1 MNIKK
6 LYDDITEGN
15 LTTGIVDDL
24 LWKDAERIKTGK
36 DKPQDLDS
44 LLEMYSKWYL
54 SKKSL
59 IRIEDPTF
67 LSFKIIIDWTSP
79 LFRNNDKR
87 VQVRK
92 EKMGGGESLSYYLE
106 SVNQTWRKEKL
117 LSFQGKMRE
126 LMTTRFHYMK
136 SMDGLGSFWKIQP
149 KVAFLPQEITIS
161 TIESMD
167 MFISSMADDYL
178 HATYDYQN
186 MKNVA
191 PINLRR
197 FDMIVVI
204 HEVRN
209 IKSMLSNYFNGD
221 EKYKKIMEE
230 HGGESDRFIKDK
242 DGMVFL
248 NPYLGTHAYKFT
260 DCEFDFSE
268 TFSYLSSVSNEG
280 GKEVSTKF
288 KISLGRMDFRYHD
301 LDVFSESARKKRFL
315 EEVEPH
321 VYQRSEKQSEISRE
335 VRRFTTDGQKTSSSG
350 IGDIL
355 KKVAIEEARK
365 TSEAVTRA
373 IDNQIKGTASHA
385 TKALKKKLDELET
398 EFRPSNVA
406 GRFANKQAKKAGD
419 VAKRAIDKV
428 DAGADTAI
436 SKLKAFMGDTGSAGN
451 DSEQGAQAI
460 KSHNDQFGT
469 SKEETAKALKSIKES
484 SEFEFPRRQEDD
496 TREQLREIITE
507 NKSKFEYVR
516 SVLEESMRQNG

>member
-6 LYDDITEGN
+6 IYDDITDGN
-15 LTTGIVDDL
+15 LVTGIVDDL
-24 LWKDAERIKTGK
+24 LWKDSERIHTGK

-67 LSFKIIIDWTSP
+67 LSFKIIVDWTSP
-79 LFRNNDKR
+79 LFRNNNER

-106 SVNQTWRKEKL
+106 SINQTWRKEKL
-117 LSFQGKMRE
+117 LSFQQKFKE

-136 SMDGLGSFWKIQP
+136 SMDGLGSHWRFTP
-149 KVAFLPQEITIS
+149 KSSFMEQEITIN
-161 TIESMD
+161 TIESID

-178 HATYDYQN
+178 NATYDYQN

-197 FDMIVVI
+197 FDMIIVI

-209 IKSMLSNYFNGD
+209 IKSLLSNYFDNN
-221 EKYKKIMEE
+221 ERYKKIMEE
-230 HGGESDRFIKDK
+230 HGGESDRFIEDK

-260 DCEFDFSE
+260 DCEFNFSE
-268 TFSYLSSVSNEG
+268 TFSYLSSISNEG
-280 GKEVSTKF
+280 GKEISTKF

-315 EEVEPH
+315 QEVEPH

-335 VRRFTTDGQKTSSSG
+335 VRRFTVDGQRSSSRGIGDMVKKIAIDEAKKTSS
-350 IGDIL
+350 
-355 KKVAIEEARK
+355 
-365 TSEAVTRA
+365 AVTRA
-373 IDNQIKGTASHA
+373 IDDQIKTTASHA
-385 TKALKKKLDELET
+385 TRALKKKLDELET

-406 GRFANKQAKKAGD
+406 GRFAGKHVSKAG
-419 VAKRAIDKV
+419 AGARRAIDKV
-428 DAGADTAI
+428 DAVADSAI
-436 SKLKAFMGDTGSAGN
+436 SKLKAFMGDTGGIGN
-451 DSEQGAQAI
+451 DSEQGAQVI
-460 KSHNDQFGT
+460 KNHNDQFGT
-469 SKEETAKALKSIKES
+469 SKEETTKSLKSIKEN
-484 SEFEFPRRQEDD
+484 SEFEFPKQVDD
-496 TREQLREIITE
+496 TREQLIETITE
-507 NKSKFEYVR
+507 NKSQFEYAR
-516 SVLEESMRQNG
+516 SVFEESMKQNG

>member
-6 LYDDITEGN
+6 IYEDINDGN
-15 LTTGIVDDL
+15 LVTGIVDDL
-24 LWKDAERIKTGK
+24 LWKDGERIKTGK
-36 DKPQDLDS
+36 DRPQDLDS
-44 LLEMYSKWYL
+44 LLEMYSRWYL

-59 IRIEDPTF
+59 TRIEDPTF

-92 EKMGGGESLSYYLE
+92 EKMGAGESLSYYLE
-106 SVNQTWRKEKL
+106 SVNQTWRKAKL
-117 LSFQGKMRE
+117 LSFQEKMRE

-136 SMDGLGSFWKIQP
+136 SMDGLGNFWRIPP
-149 KVAFLPQEITIS
+149 KSAFIAQEITIN

-186 MKNVA
+186 MKQVA

-197 FDMIVVI
+197 FDMIIVV
-204 HEVRN
+204 HEIRN
-209 IKSMLSNYFNGD
+209 IKSLLKNYFNGD

-230 HGGESDRFIKDK
+230 HGGESDRFINDR

-260 DCEFDFSE
+260 DCEFDFSD

-301 LDVFSESARKKRFL
+301 LDMFSESARKKRFL
-315 EEVEPH
+315 QEVEPH

-335 VRRFTTDGQKTSSSG
+335 VRRFSGDGQKSSSSG
-350 IGDIL
+350 IGDII

-365 TSEAVTRA
+365 TSAAVTRA
-373 IDNQIKGTASHA
+373 IDDQIKGTASHA
-385 TKALKKKLDELET
+385 TRALKKKLDELET
-398 EFRPSNVA
+398 EFRPSNVV
-406 GRFANKQAKKAGD
+406 GRFTNRQASKAG
-419 VAKRAIDKV
+419 AAARRAIDKL
-428 DAGADTAI
+428 DAGADASI
-436 SKLKAFMGDTGSAGN
+436 SKLKAFMGDVGN
-451 DSEQGAQAI
+451 DNEQGAEIIQN
-460 KSHNDQFGT
+460 HNKAFRS
-469 SKEETAKALKSIKES
+469 SKEETTKALKSVKENQ
-484 SEFEFPRRQEDD
+484 EFEFPTQIDD
-496 TREQLREIITE
+496 TRQQIREIIAE
-507 NKSKFEYVR
+507 NKSEFEYVR
-516 SVLEESMRQNG
+516 SVFEESMQQNG

>member
-6 LYDDITEGN
+6 IYEDITDGS
-15 LTTGIVDDL
+15 LVTGIVDDL
-24 LWKDAERIKTGK
+24 LWKDGERIRTGK

-59 IRIEDPTF
+59 TRIEDPTF

-79 LFRNNDKR
+79 LFRNNNER

-92 EKMGGGESLSYYLE
+92 EKMGAGESLSYYLE
-106 SVNQTWRKEKL
+106 SINQTWRKEKL
-117 LSFQGKMRE
+117 LSFQRKMRE

-136 SMDGLGSFWKIQP
+136 SMDGLGNFWRIPPKSSFIS
-149 KVAFLPQEITIS
+149 QEITIN

-197 FDMIVVI
+197 FDMIIVV
-204 HEVRN
+204 HEIRN
-209 IKSMLSNYFNGD
+209 IKSMLSNFFNGD

-230 HGGESDRFIKDK
+230 HGGESERFITDR
-242 DGMVFL
+242 DGIVFL

-260 DCEFDFSE
+260 DCEFDFAE

-280 GKEVSTKF
+280 GKEISTKF

-301 LDVFSESARKKRFL
+301 LDVFSESARKNRFL
-315 EEVEPH
+315 QEVEPH
-321 VYQRSEKQSEISRE
+321 VYPRSEKQSEISRE
-335 VRRFTTDGQKTSSSG
+335 VRRFTTDGQKSGSSG
-350 IGDIL
+350 IGDII
-355 KKVAIEEARK
+355 KKVALEEARK
-365 TSEAVTRA
+365 TSSAVTRA
-373 IDNQIKGTASHA
+373 IDDQIKGTASHA
-385 TKALKKKLDELET
+385 TRALKKKLDELGIG
-398 EFRPSNVA
+398 FRPSNVV
-406 GRFANKQAKKAGD
+406 GRFANKQTSKAGAA
-419 VAKRAIDKV
+419 AKRAIDKV
-428 DAGADTAI
+428 DVGSDSAI
-436 SKLKAFMGDTGSAGN
+436 SKLKAFMGDRGN
-451 DSEQGAQAI
+451 GEDVGEQGSNI
-460 KSHNDQFGT
+460 IREHNRQFGS
-469 SKEETAKALKSIKES
+469 SKEETAKAISSIKEN
-484 SEFEFPRRQEDD
+484 SEFEFPKQKDD

-507 NKSKFEYVR
+507 NKSKYDYLR
-516 SVLEESMRQNG
+516 SVFEESMNQNG